1 MFGSSSVPLLRHF
14 VCLVAAAA
22 LLLSGAHAQSA
33 PALTG
38 RVSILDFGGKGDGVT
53 DNTPAFNAAVVAA
66 MPKSF
71 TIFIPC
77 GVFRLASRPDPIGTG
92 IKLVGC
98 GSAGSTVGYGSSLVA
113 DYDET
118 SPEEAFLTWNGAN
131 GGGACCAGT
140 GGGLEM
146 ISVFKGAAKSGGTA
160 IKITGVDDGHRAGYT
175 TISDVL
181 VGSIGGGTWDHNL
194 IIDGSCCVTP
204 GTQGVRDT
212 YINNFWAGQA
222 TWPDQSILLRA
233 AVQVFWHG
241 GEVMPARV
249 GANSGITLTGGTV
262 ATQQSFNIFIS
273 DVYVAGTLTV
283 SNATNISFRGYVGGA
298 ATIDKTTSNLVLA
311 GIIGGAITN
320 GSPTATLQTNQILT
334 LPQGKQIVASGLAT
348 GSSTSTDLAG
358 QLKLVA
364 GKGSYKF
371 THSYS
376 TAPICVAQDMTAPKP
391 VAISI
396 TNLGFSLTG
405 FATDAVSFICIARR

>member
-1 MFGSSSVPLLRHF
+1 MFRSSSFPLLRHL
-14 VCLVAAAA
+14 VCLVAAA
-22 LLLSGAHAQSA
+22 LLHPGAQAQPA

-38 RVSILDFGGKGDGVT
+38 RVSILDFGGQGDGVA
-53 DNTPAFNAAVVAA
+53 DNTAAFNAAVVAA

-71 TIFIPC
+71 TVFIPC
-77 GVFRLASRPDPIGTG
+77 GVFRLASRPNSIGTG
-92 IKLVGC
+92 IKIVGC

-118 SPEEAFLTWNGAN
+118 LPQEAFLTWNGSN

-140 GGGLEM
+140 GGGLEK
-146 ISVFKGAAKSGGTA
+146 ISVFKGAGKTGGTA
-160 IKITGVDDGHRAGYT
+160 IKITGTDDGHRAGYT

-181 VGSIGGGTWDHNL
+181 VSSIGGGTWDHNL

-204 GTQGVRDT
+204 ETQGVRDT
-212 YINNFWAGQA
+212 YINDFWAGQA
-222 TWPDQSILLRA
+222 TWPDQSILLRS

-241 GEVMPARV
+241 GEVIPARV
-249 GANSGITLTGGTV
+249 GANSGITLTGGIE
-262 ATQQSFNIFIS
+262 ATQQSVNVFIS
-273 DVYVAGTLTV
+273 DVYVAGTLTI

-298 ATIDKTTSNLVLA
+298 ATIDKTASNLVLA
-311 GIIGGAITN
+311 GIVGGAITN
-320 GSPTATLQTNQILT
+320 GSLTATLQTNQLLT

-348 GSSTSTDLAG
+348 GSTASTDLAG

-376 TAPICVAQDMTAPKP
+376 SAPICVAQDATAPKP
-391 VAISI
+391 IAISI
-396 TNLGFSLTG
+396 SNLGFSITG
-405 FATDAVSFICIARR
+405 FATDTISFICIARR